1 MGSLLHVCPSVYIL
15 PSALM
20 VEIASWNLSELA
32 WSKGREHPGLVG
44 RLVVAGPQRD
54 QQRHALIHTRTKTHR

>member
-32 WSKGREHPGLVG
+32 WSKGSDPGLVG
-44 RLVVAGPQRD
+44 RLAVAGPQRD
-54 QQRHALIHTRTKTHR
+54 QQRHALIHTRTQTHR